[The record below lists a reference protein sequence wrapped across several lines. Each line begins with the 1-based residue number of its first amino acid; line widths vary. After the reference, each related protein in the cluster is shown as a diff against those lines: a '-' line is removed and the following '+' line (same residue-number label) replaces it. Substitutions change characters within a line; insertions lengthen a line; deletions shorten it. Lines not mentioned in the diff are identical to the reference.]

1 MLSRLFSIVLPF
13 VTVFLLWSAPTS
25 AQDPSSG
32 IQSTIN
38 GQISAFQMD
47 DFEQAFSFA
56 SPSIQRM
63 FGTASNFGTMV
74 RNGYPM
80 VWRPRSYQFADLREI
95 SGVLWQMVL
104 FQDQSGAL
112 HALDYRMIQVDGVWR
127 ISGVQILPAPDLSV

>member
-1 MLSRLFSIVLPF
+1 MISRLFSLLLLF
-13 VTVFLLWSAPTS
+13 VTVFLLSTAPVS

-38 GQISAFQMD
+38 GQITAFQTD
-47 DFEQAFSFA
+47 DFDHAFSFA

-63 FGTASNFGTMV
+63 FGTASNFGAMV
-74 RNGYPM
+74 RSGYPM

-104 FQDQSGAL
+104 IQDQSGAL
-112 HALDYRMIQVDGVWR
+112 HALDYRMIQVEGTWR